1 MKSFKRCSSGDNDKT
16 RRSIATP
23 VEENRR
29 CLPSG
34 VNDTILNMNIEI
46 SGKVSSIL
54 AHKKASTV
62 WSIGPNAMVF
72 DAIQL
77 MDGKNVGA
85 LPVVD
90 NKTLVG
96 VVSERDYT
104 RKVIV
109 KGRSSKN
116 TPVSDIMTKELLTVN
131 PGDSVAECMRLMT
144 EKRVRHL
151 PVLEGTKLVG
161 ILSIGDVVNW
171 LISAQTAMIDNLERY
186 SLAEIKEKE

>member
-1 MKSFKRCSSGDNDKT
+1 M
-16 RRSIATP
+16 
-23 VEENRR
+23 
-29 CLPSG
+29 
-34 VNDTILNMNIEI
+34 NMNIEV

-54 AHKKASTV
+54 AHKKASTI
-62 WSIGPNAMVF
+62 WSIDPNAMVF

-77 MDGKNVGA
+77 MDEKNVGA

-109 KGRSSKN
+109 KGRSSKD

-131 PGDSVAECMRLMT
+131 PGDGVADCMRIMT
-144 EKRVRHL
+144 KNAYAIF
-151 PVLEGTKLVG
+151 PF
-161 ILSIGDVVNW
+161 W
-171 LISAQTAMIDNLERY
+171 
-186 SLAEIKEKE
+186 KEPSWSGFSRSVTW

>member
-1 MKSFKRCSSGDNDKT
+1 
-16 RRSIATP
+16 
-23 VEENRR
+23 
-29 CLPSG
+29 
-34 VNDTILNMNIEI
+34 MNIEI

-77 MDGKNVGA
+77 MDEKNVGA

-90 NKTLVG
+90 NETLVG

-104 RKVIV
+104 RKIIV
-109 KGRSSKN
+109 KGRSSKD

-131 PGDSVAECMRLMT
+131 SGDSVAECMRIMT

-171 LISAQTAMIDNLERY
+171 LMSAQKAMIDNLERY
-186 SLAEIKEKE
+186 SLAEIKDKE

>member
-1 MKSFKRCSSGDNDKT
+1 
-16 RRSIATP
+16 
-23 VEENRR
+23 
-29 CLPSG
+29 
-34 VNDTILNMNIEI
+34 MNIEI

-54 AHKKASTV
+54 AHKKTSSV

-77 MDGKNVGA
+77 MDEKNVGA

-96 VVSERDYT
+96 VISERDYT
-104 RKVIV
+104 RKIIV
-109 KGRSSKN
+109 KGRSSKD

-131 PGDSVAECMRLMT
+131 PGDSVADCMRIMT

-171 LISAQTAMIDNLERY
+171 LMSAQNAMIDNFERY
-186 SLAEIKEKE
+186 SLAEIKDKE